1 MSLHS
6 TKGRMDVISKKKAPA
21 IARLDDL
28 CRELSFLFE
37 KDHVDVDQLQEL
49 MLSYQSNPKDWK
61 KYAFFDRHR

>member
-6 TKGRMDVISKKKAPA
+6 TKGRMDVISKKAPA
-21 IARLDDL
+21 IASLGDL